1 MNEFMIIALG
11 LLLMYYLDAK
21 YILIIL
27 IFFFILKDYDI
38 IKDKIIN
45 ITKKEKISDKSP
57 TTYYNSKTEYI
68 LNKLKK
74 YSKKHKIQYNK
85 GIFYWTKFVKTLR
98 ILEDSNLKNPNQY
111 FDRAFDYLKESVN
124 NFNSISTSVKER
136 ELIHGLKFNDFTPG
150 KRTKEVSS
158 LSKKLYK
165 EGYLL
170 LYNLSLEL
178 NKRYFKNP
186 NIYTKEIVLDHPL
199 EYDDK
204 INTFDLFI

>member
-1 MNEFMIIALG
+1 MIIALG

-27 IFFFILKDYDI
+27 VFFFILKDYDI
-38 IKDKIIN
+38 IKDKITN
-45 ITKKEKISDKSP
+45 ITKKEKISDKSQ

-111 FDRAFDYLKESVN
+111 FDRAFDYLKQSVN
-124 NFNSISTSVKER
+124 SFQSISISVSER
-136 ELIHGLKFNDFTPG
+136 ELINGIKFGDYTNA
-150 KRTKEVSS
+150 KNTKKISS
-158 LSKKLYK
+158 LSKDLY
-165 EGYLL
+165 ENGYSL
-170 LYNLSLEL
+170 LYNLSLKL
-178 NKRYFKNP
+178 NERWKQNP
-186 NIYTKEIVLDHPL
+186 NINNSPIVLDHPL
-199 EYDDK
+199 DYDKEISSYDFY
-204 INTFDLFI
+204 I